1 MFWSK
6 EEPPPTE
13 EPMSLMKII
22 IYIWIGLII
31 LQKINKYNENK
42 KNNFGILKKKT
53 IKKIIAKMIH

>member
-42 KNNFGILKKKT
+42 KKQRKL
-53 IKKIIAKMIH
+53 